1 MLRWFGGEPH
11 QLTREDVREF
21 LLYLVD
27 AGAGSAWV
35 GINLS
40 AIRTA
45 FDKMCHREVTL
56 GLASPRR
63 PKRLPL
69 VLSTREVRR
78 LLEATPTLSDKLLL
92 GLMYATGMRVSEV
105 VRLRYRDLDFDR
117 RLVNVWQGKGRS
129 DRQVMLPETFKPLLR
144 EKAKKLQGGEF
155 LFPAKK
161 RGRHMS
167 PRTAQRVMERAVR
180 IAGIKKQA
188 TPHTLRHS
196 FATHTFE
203 NGCDIRYIQKMLG
216 HVHLETTTIY
226 VKVARPADPDAVS
239 SPLDVLEGNA
249 QRGMNNGKRRR
260 NVGRLRFHLKP
271 DESSKKGQRSSR
283 VTIGIEGETR
293 PIYLTGIIAREVR
306 KGWVNLEIPP
316 LEKWEHPLSWLTPSQ
331 RERIEDA
338 SFFELLQ
345 REIPRRLLAPDSG

>member
-1 MLRWFGGEPH
+1 M
-11 QLTREDVREF
+11 
-21 LLYLVD
+21 YLVD

-63 PKRLPL
+63 PKKLPV
-69 VLSTREVRR
+69 VLSTEEIQR
-78 LLEATPTLSDKLLL
+78 LLQATPTLMDKLLL

-129 DRQVMLPETFKPLLR
+129 DRQVMLPTTFKPLLR
-144 EKAKKLQGGEF
+144 QLSEEAQGDEF
-155 LFPAKK
+155 VFAGKQ

-167 PRTAQRVMERAVR
+167 PRTAQRVMQRAVR
-180 IAGIKKQA
+180 IAGIQKQA

-239 SPLDVLEGNA
+239 SPLDVLE
-249 QRGMNNGKRRR
+249 MNGTSRTNKTGRPQPS
-260 NVGRLRFHLKP
+260 VGRLRFHMKP
-271 DESSKKGQRSSR
+271 DQPGDKGQRSSK

-293 PIYLTGIIAREVR
+293 PIYLTGIVAREVR

-316 LEKWEHPLSWLTPSQ
+316 LEAWEQPLSWLTQSQ
-331 RERIEDA
+331 RERIENA
-338 SFFELLQ
+338 GFFELLQ
-345 REIPRRLLAPDSG
+345 REIPKRLLALESG